1 MNYNV
6 KALYMLLGSR
16 GFLAETLGQY
26 QFNMAT
32 EVDGVW
38 VRIAS
43 TINSSV
49 IAFRLEGKEN
59 ATRKT
64 T

>member
-1 MNYNV
+1 
-6 KALYMLLGSR
+6 MLLGSR

>member
-6 KALYMLLGSR
+6 KALYKLYGSR

-26 QFNMAT
+26 KFSMAT
-32 EVDGVW
+32 ETDGVW

-43 TINSSV
+43 TKNSSV
-49 IAFRLEGKEN
+49 IAFRLEGKH